1 MDNPAVVALRRKEP
15 ALDPENR
22 FQRKELEEVEEDTGA
37 GGSSSGK
44 DTGTGK
50 EVEIIMSFEMTAWN
64 TTHPMRLLDPV
75 LLIKD
80 LMGQMGEN
88 GARTLL
94 ML

>member
-1 MDNPAVVALRRKEP
+1 M
-15 ALDPENR
+15 
-22 FQRKELEEVEEDTGA
+22 EEDTGA